1 LASHTKD
8 GFGIGGSLLPPT
20 EPPAD
25 HIVMA
30 ARIQMAQDAYDCSVN
45 PIDQQEALHEVL
57 EILGLLPNQ
66 PPPRDT
72 VKWSKIKR
80 PHGS

>member
-1 LASHTKD
+1 
-8 GFGIGGSLLPPT
+8 
-20 EPPAD
+20 
-25 HIVMA
+25 MA

-72 VKWSKIKR
+72 VKWAKVKR